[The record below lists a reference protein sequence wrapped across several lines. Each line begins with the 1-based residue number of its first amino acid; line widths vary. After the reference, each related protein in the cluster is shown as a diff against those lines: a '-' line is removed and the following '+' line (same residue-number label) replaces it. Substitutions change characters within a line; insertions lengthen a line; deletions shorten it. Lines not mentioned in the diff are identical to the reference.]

1 MSNPSDS
8 RGPAARRVPSLL
20 LALLCAIAA
29 TPALLPSLSTP
40 VRTSAASGTGC
51 SAASTPT
58 TRNATCAARA
68 IDAEPPAGR

>member
-29 TPALLPSLSTP
+29 VPALLPSLSATLQ
-40 VRTSAASGTGC
+40 VRVATEQACSGAS
-51 SAASTPT
+51 ASTARSPT
-58 TRNATCAARA
+58 CPART
-68 IDAEPPAGR
+68 IGAEPPAGR

>member
-29 TPALLPSLSTP
+29 TPALLPSLSAR
-40 VRTSAASGTGC
+40 VRAGAAGETGC

-68 IDAEPPAGR
+68 VGAELRAGR